1 METHVDLHLSNLAHR
16 LKLKQL
22 LNLEA
27 KNLMEEKLESIN
39 RNLTEAVEMTEV
51 VEAEEVA
58 TVEAAEE
65 ALKEEMVMLAEVVTT
80 EITEITMK

>member
-1 METHVDLHLSNLAHR
+1 METHVDLHLSNLVHR

-39 RNLTEAVEMTEV
+39 RNQTEAVEMTEV
-51 VEAEEVA
+51 VEAEEV
-58 TVEAAEE
+58 VIVAAEE
-65 ALKEEMVMLAEVVTT
+65 ALKEEIIMLAEVVMT